1 MKKAILAFL
10 ALVLTAIVLL
20 AQAPRRGQAL
30 LGNAVGGPPAASGPM
45 LDLATRVVDAIN
57 SQDAAALR
65 KLVAPD
71 AVYLDEDGH
80 APPVGLWIARLT
92 NRTAAKSIS
101 ISGTHSQMYDNAG
114 WVSFNYVLNENFR
127 DARLAVRGTASLV
140 ARKTPGGDWQIT
152 LIHGAM
158 EQHIVGFTQ

>member
-1 MKKAILAFL
+1 MTKVILAFL
-10 ALVLTAIVLL
+10 VLVLTAILL
-20 AQAPRRGQAL
+20 TAQAPRRGQAL
-30 LGNAVGGPPAASGPM
+30 LGNAVGGPLAASGSM
-45 LDLATRVVDAIN
+45 LDLATQVVDAIN
-57 SQDAAALR
+57 KQDAATLR

-80 APPVGLWIARLT
+80 APPVGLWISRLT

-101 ISGTHSQMYDNAG
+101 ISGTHSQIYENTG
-114 WVSFNYVLNENFR
+114 WVSFNYILNENFR

-140 ARKTPGGDWQIT
+140 ARKAPGGDWRIT